1 MRQNG
6 QTLKPGRLDW
16 ARDPRHLGY
25 SWLTALIVGFSIS
38 LLAQPVQAAIRYVD
52 LAGTNGG
59 ACATPAT
66 ACDSLTDAITA
77 ASPGDEI
84 RVAKGTYT
92 EPQITVSKQVTITGG
107 YDPTNGNTLWETTN
121 FTFTPT
127 ILDGQNTNRL
137 LYIPIDG
144 VVLQY
149 ITIRNGNATTA
160 AQSTHHG
167 GGILVFHAEGIML
180 RGLLVTKNTAS
191 TTSPASVGGGIA
203 LIGVS
208 NLFIDR
214 TRIISNSGTLGGGV
228 GLSIASGDTAILTI
242 RSSIIAHN
250 TADDGG
256 ALATTGAGRS
266 VVTVYHT
273 TFGDNNQGTPGA
285 DEAIYMTGGDA
296 VSANSLNFSYSLL
309 TGNTTAVRVNL
320 AKTPS
325 MLSTGLMIDTN
336 VTNDWEGNVPPLPPA
351 DQRALRFVNP
361 VARDYHLDD
370 RSPAIDLAGNTQKID
385 IDGRKRILTT
395 NCTPFTL
402 CPLGRSDDYGAYE
415 YVYTAPVVRYV
426 ANEGEKQRNCLDPDA
441 PCSTL
446 EDANAL
452 VLGGDEIRVA
462 QGTYADGDGTC
473 ANTAVICMRQ
483 AITLTGGYTLTDWTT
498 PSTNPQLTI
507 LDGTGIRRG
516 IMVDYD
522 AAFASS
528 LIRNITV
535 RNGYNFANGGGIAIN
550 TQMIGPAQNL
560 TLRNC
565 RVDNSRG
572 DMGDG
577 GGIFANEPVDLRV
590 ENCVIANN
598 SVGDGRGGGLAIV
611 DANGTATYM
620 LTGLIVYNNRA
631 LRPDAMS
638 ANGGMGGGI
647 FLQGV
652 GTLRQSEIYSN
663 TAAFS
668 GGGITTG
675 SNKANPTID
684 RVYIHDNRAS
694 LGGGFSI
701 FLTAGATLQNSLF
714 ARNVATS
721 TVGLVTG
728 QTNEPMLG
736 GNAIH
741 SPYIGIPD
749 EPLRVINVTIADN
762 IGAVEDAITVEGL
775 ADANNSRRNFFINVL
790 ISGNTVGIRSDGEGF
805 AELTKVLMTNDVTR
819 PTANFSIGRLTGTP
833 ISGTIGFVGGG
844 DYHLLSGADGVDDG
858 DTVAGITQDL
868 DGVSRPIGPAFDI
881 GAYET
886 TLQKD
891 NQTITFAPIPNHA
904 LEDSPVPVQPTASSG
919 LPVQLTSQT
928 PAVCTVSAISITLLS
943 IGTCTLEANQPGNA
957 TYAPAPT
964 VTRSFEIGIEVPQE
978 TLHMPRLEKQ

>member
-1 MRQNG
+1 MLHKG
-6 QTLKPGRLDW
+6 QQIGRLLNYW
-16 ARDPRHLGY
+16 RGCHNQRGR
-25 SWLTALIVGFSIS
+25 ALLIALFAALSMG
-38 LLAQPVQAAIRYVD
+38 LLARPVQAAIRYVD
-52 LAGTNGG
+52 LTGTNGG
-59 ACATPAT
+59 TCATPAT

-77 ASPGDEI
+77 ANPGDEI
-84 RVAKGTYT
+84 RVAKGTYI
-92 EPQITVSKQVTITGG
+92 EAQITVSKQVTITGG
-107 YDPTNGNTLWETTN
+107 YDPTNGSTLWETTN
-121 FTFTPT
+121 YTFTPT

-137 LYIPIDG
+137 LYIPLDG
-144 VVLQY
+144 VVLQF
-149 ITIRNGNATTA
+149 ITIRNGNATNA
-160 AQSTHHG
+160 AQSTHYG
-167 GGILVFHAEGIML
+167 GGILVSHAEDVEL
-180 RGLLVTKNTAS
+180 RGLTLTNNIAS

-203 LIGVS
+203 LVGVS
-208 NLFIDR
+208 NLLIDR
-214 TRIISNSGTLGGGV
+214 TRIISNSSALGGGI
-228 GLSIASGDTAILTI
+228 GLGVASGDTAILTV
-242 RSSIIAHN
+242 RASVIAHN

-309 TGNTTAVRVNL
+309 TGNTTAVRANL

-336 VTNDWEGNVPPLPPA
+336 VTNDWEGNVPALPPA
-351 DQRALRFVNP
+351 DQRELRFVNP
-361 VARDYHLDD
+361 AARDYHLDD
-370 RSPAIDLAGNTQKID
+370 KSPAIDIAGNTQKID
-385 IDGRKRILTT
+385 LEGRKRVLTA
-395 NCTPFTL
+395 NCTPFTR

-426 ANEGEKQRNCLDPDA
+426 AVEGDQKRNCLDPDA
-441 PCSTL
+441 PCRTL
-446 EDANAL
+446 EEANAL

-462 QGTYADGDGTC
+462 EGTYAGGDGTC
-473 ANTAVICMRQ
+473 ADAAVICIQQ
-483 AITLTGGYTLTDWTT
+483 AITLTGGYTLSNWTI

-507 LDGTGIRRG
+507 MDGTNTRRG

-528 LIRNITV
+528 LIRNVTV
-535 RNGYNFANGGGIAIN
+535 RNGTSFANGGGIAIN

-565 RVDNSRG
+565 RVENSRA

-577 GGIFANEPVDLRV
+577 GGIFANEPVNLHV
-590 ENCVIANN
+590 ENCVIADNAV
-598 SVGDGRGGGLAIV
+598 SDGRGGGLAVV

-701 FLTAGATLQNSLF
+701 FLTAGATLQNSLL

-741 SPYIGIPD
+741 SPYIGIPA

-762 IGAVEDAITVEGL
+762 VGAVNDAITVEGL
-775 ADANNSRRNFFINVL
+775 ADAGSSRRNFFINVL

-805 AELTKVLMTNDVTR
+805 AELQKVLMTNDVTT
-819 PTANFSIGRLTGTP
+819 PTTNFNIGRLTGTP
-833 ISGTIGFVGGG
+833 LSGTIGFVGGG
-844 DYHLLSGADGVDDG
+844 DYHLTPGADGVDDG

-886 TLQKD
+886 TLQKE

-928 PAVCTVSAISITLLS
+928 PTICTVNATSITLLS

-957 TYAPAPT
+957 TYNPAPT
-964 VTRSFEIGIEVPQE
+964 VTRSFEIGVDVPQE
-978 TLHMPRLEKQ
+978 TLHMPRLEK